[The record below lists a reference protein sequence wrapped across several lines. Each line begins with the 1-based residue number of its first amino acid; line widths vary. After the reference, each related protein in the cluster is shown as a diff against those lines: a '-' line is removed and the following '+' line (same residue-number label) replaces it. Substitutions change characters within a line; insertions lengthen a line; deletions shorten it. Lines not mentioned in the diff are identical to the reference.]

1 MKHDVI
7 WKLET
12 NLDDCSGENLGY
24 VMDLLLERG
33 ARDVFYTPI
42 YMKKNRPAV
51 LLSVLCSGE
60 LVEEMEELL
69 FENTTTIGIRKQK
82 MERTILERREG
93 FRSLEAGEVRTK
105 IVKLPSG
112 REREYPEYESIHAL
126 ARESGKSYRE
136 LIEDFYRRK

>member
-12 NLDDCSGENLGY
+12 NLDDCTGENLGY
-24 VMDLLLERG
+24 VMDLLLESG

-51 LLSVLCSGE
+51 LLSVLCSEDTVG
-60 LVEEMEELL
+60 VMEEIL
-69 FENTTTIGIRKQK
+69 FENTTTIGIRRQR

-93 FRSLEAGEVRTK
+93 SMTLPEGQVRTK

-112 REREYPEYESIHAL
+112 REREYPEYESLSAL

-136 LIEDFYRRK
+136 LLEDYYRRK

>member
-93 FRSLEAGEVRTK
+93 SRSLEAGEVRTK

-112 REREYPEYESIHAL
+112 REREYPEYESINAL

-136 LIEDFYRRK
+136 LLEDFYRR